1 MRTLL
6 MIIFII
12 INSIGLTQISVTNK
26 IEKISGKNCTTFTFK
41 NETNQ
46 YQNTRCI
53 VTYFINVGEY
63 TQKKIV
69 IFNCN
74 FLPNQIQHADL
85 TYIEG
90 NPYMLVNKHLIKFKI
105 EFLYGQ

>member
-1 MRTLL
+1 

-26 IEKISGKNCTTFTFK
+26 IEKINGKICTAFTYK

-46 YQNTRCI
+46 YQNTRCR
-53 VTYFINVGEY
+53 VTYFIKVGKY

-69 IFNCN
+69 IFNSN
-74 FLPNQIQHADL
+74 FSPNQIQHPDL

-90 NPYMLVNKHLIKFKI
+90 NPYILVNKYLITFKV